1 MRKAVSKDA
10 CKLCRW
16 GSRRLLGLSFVTF
29 SWYISK
35 LFVFAFSS
43 WWGVFLK
50 SFPLTAVNR
59 ALSGYLS
66 HFQPQWN
73 HSHFI
78 AICCCVKQAAEVSSS
93 STSSSLVFNAGTLLP
108 ACDARTS
115 ASFPHLLNSL
125 PRASFNTIAVFG
137 LHSLY
142 RGGTPLSVFSC
153 CPLGLCLPSSVSQ
166 KLLVHGHPG
175 IGSFTQIVSSHKA
188 LSPVLFIKT
197 HGNVGAKLYP
207 YTYDLFHILLT
218 ICRHLCWCI
227 VLMCFTE
234 EVQSIL
240 AVEHGG
246 KKALHS
252 FWFS

>member
-1 MRKAVSKDA
+1 MTSLCFQAAEQIALSLQVRQWKLLQYPRVRKAVSKDA

-16 GSRRLLGLSFVTF
+16 GSRRLLGLSFITF

-43 WWGVFLK
+43 WWGVFPK

-108 ACDARTS
+108 AAVPSLRC
-115 ASFPHLLNSL
+115 PHL
-125 PRASFNTIAVFG
+125 RE
-137 LHSLY
+137 
-142 RGGTPLSVFSC
+142 LS
-153 CPLGLCLPSSVSQ
+153 PSSQ
-166 KLLVHGHPG
+166 
-175 IGSFTQIVSSHKA
+175 
-188 LSPVLFIKT
+188 
-197 HGNVGAKLYP
+197 
-207 YTYDLFHILLT
+207 
-218 ICRHLCWCI
+218 
-227 VLMCFTE
+227 
-234 EVQSIL
+234 
-240 AVEHGG
+240 
-246 KKALHS
+246 
-252 FWFS
+252 

>member
-1 MRKAVSKDA
+1 MTSLCFQAAEQIALSLQVRQWKLLQYPRVRKAVSKDA

-16 GSRRLLGLSFVTF
+16 GSRRLLGLSFITF

-108 ACDARTS
+108 AAVPSLRCT
-115 ASFPHLLNSL
+115 HLSE
-125 PRASFNTIAVFG
+125 
-137 LHSLY
+137 
-142 RGGTPLSVFSC
+142 LS
-153 CPLGLCLPSSVSQ
+153 PSSQ
-166 KLLVHGHPG
+166 
-175 IGSFTQIVSSHKA
+175 
-188 LSPVLFIKT
+188 
-197 HGNVGAKLYP
+197 
-207 YTYDLFHILLT
+207 
-218 ICRHLCWCI
+218 
-227 VLMCFTE
+227 
-234 EVQSIL
+234 
-240 AVEHGG
+240 
-246 KKALHS
+246 
-252 FWFS
+252 